1 MACNDWSKGAY
12 SKKKKLKTV
21 FILSVG
27 TATVLDKI
35 TIKKSE
41 RAVHTQ
47 EVIHE
52 GGYIIPGF
60 SLMERSLE
68 FLTTKLETKNT
79 NLLEFPSSTV
89 ESLFVWYLYR
99 SSRNLLHN

>member
-1 MACNDWSKGAY
+1 MACNAWSKGAY
-12 SKKKKLKTV
+12 SKKKKLKSA

-60 SLMERSLE
+60 SLMENSLE
-68 FLTTKLETKNT
+68 FLTTQ
-79 NLLEFPSSTV
+79 V
-89 ESLFVWYLYR
+89 
-99 SSRNLLHN
+99 RN